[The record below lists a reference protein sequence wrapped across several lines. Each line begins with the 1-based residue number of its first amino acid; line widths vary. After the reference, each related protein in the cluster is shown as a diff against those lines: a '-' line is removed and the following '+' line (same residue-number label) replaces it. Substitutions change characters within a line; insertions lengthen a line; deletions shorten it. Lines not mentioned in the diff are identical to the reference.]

1 MELFREIFRRGVSMS
16 SPRKVKMKVLITLL
30 NNDVAPRMDLCTE
43 VLIGVLDKD
52 QRIVEQRHVILPR
65 PSADELC
72 QLILRDGIDVLVCGG
87 IEEEYYQY
95 LTWKKIQVLDSVIGS
110 WQQALDSVQKG
121 NLAPG
126 MILPQF
132 DHEVSN
138 GGNS

>member
-1 MELFREIFRRGVSMS
+1 
-16 SPRKVKMKVLITLL
+16 MKVLVTLL

-52 QRIVEQRHVILPR
+52 RTIVEQRHVILPR

-72 QLILRDGIDVLVCGG
+72 QLILREGVDVLVCGG

-110 WQQALDSVQKG
+110 SQQALDSVREDS
-121 NLAPG
+121 LAPG
-126 MILPQF
+126 MILPQL
-132 DHEVSN
+132 DHEVSD
-138 GGNS
+138 G